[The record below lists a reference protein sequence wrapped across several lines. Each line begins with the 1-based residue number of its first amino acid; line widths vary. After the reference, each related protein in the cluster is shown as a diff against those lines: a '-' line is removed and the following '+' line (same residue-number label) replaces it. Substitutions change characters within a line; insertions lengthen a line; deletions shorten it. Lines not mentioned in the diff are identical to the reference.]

1 MIITEQGAW
10 CEILF
15 GTEPSRKRF
24 APDIPL
30 LPTTIRSAFCSS
42 ATSRI
47 ASAGSP
53 SRANVSTFET
63 PSPVMR
69 SASASS
75 TAWTSSRG
83 LTIHDTSAGT
93 SVRSCRSRASGT
105 GSYALTSSTRPPT
118 AFASSAACRTA
129 SFAVSDP
136 SVPTTIA
143 PYMRGILRRTHRTFS
158 PPRRKP
164 SYDRWMATKTRCLA
178 VDDHQVVRQG
188 LEILF
193 GDTDDL
199 ELLGTVGSGED
210 AVEVIKQNEPQIVL
224 MDVRL
229 PGMDGVSTIKRIHEE
244 APNVQFVVFSAYGDR
259 RLVSDAIAAGARG
272 YVMKGAPP
280 DDLLR
285 AIRTVAVNKPF
296 VDPSLSPMLL
306 MTDAGRAEAQL
317 SEREREILQLL
328 AKGYHTDEVA
338 RAIGLSVE
346 TVKSDTKRVIGKL
359 QADSRTHAVAIAL
372 RQALIE

>member
-1 MIITEQGAW
+1 MA
-10 CEILF
+10 
-15 GTEPSRKRF
+15 K
-24 APDIPL
+24 
-30 LPTTIRSAFCSS
+30 
-42 ATSRI
+42 
-47 ASAGSP
+47 
-53 SRANVSTFET
+53 
-63 PSPVMR
+63 
-69 SASASS
+69 
-75 TAWTSSRG
+75 
-83 LTIHDTSAGT
+83 H
-93 SVRSCRSRASGT
+93 
-105 GSYALTSSTRPPT
+105 RPH
-118 AFASSAACRTA
+118 
-129 SFAVSDP
+129 
-136 SVPTTIA
+136 
-143 PYMRGILRRTHRTFS
+143 G
-158 PPRRKP
+158 
-164 SYDRWMATKTRCLA
+164 YDRQMATKTRCLA

-193 GDTDDL
+193 GDTEDL
-199 ELLGTVGSGED
+199 ELVGTVGSGED
-210 AVEVIKQNEPQIVL
+210 AVEMIKQNEPQIVL

-285 AIRTVAVNKPF
+285 AVRTVAVNKPF

-328 AKGYHTDEVA
+328 AKGYHTEEVA

-359 QADSRTHAVAIAL
+359 QADTRTHAVAIAL

>member
-1 MIITEQGAW
+1 
-10 CEILF
+10 
-15 GTEPSRKRF
+15 
-24 APDIPL
+24 
-30 LPTTIRSAFCSS
+30 
-42 ATSRI
+42 
-47 ASAGSP
+47 
-53 SRANVSTFET
+53 
-63 PSPVMR
+63 MR
-69 SASASS
+69 VAKDGL
-75 TAWTSSRG
+75 RG
-83 LTIHDTSAGT
+83 
-93 SVRSCRSRASGT
+93 
-105 GSYALTSSTRPPT
+105 
-118 AFASSAACRTA
+118 
-129 SFAVSDP
+129 
-136 SVPTTIA
+136 
-143 PYMRGILRRTHRTFS
+143 
-158 PPRRKP
+158 
-164 SYDRWMATKTRCLA
+164 YDRLMATKTRCLA

-210 AVEVIKQNEPQIVL
+210 AIEMIKQNEPQIVL

-328 AKGYHTDEVA
+328 AKGYHTEEVA
-338 RAIGLSVE
+338 RAIGLSTE

-359 QADSRTHAVAIAL
+359 QADTRTHAVAIAL

>member
-1 MIITEQGAW
+1 MA
-10 CEILF
+10 
-15 GTEPSRKRF
+15 K
-24 APDIPL
+24 A
-30 LPTTIRSAFCSS
+30 
-42 ATSRI
+42 
-47 ASAGSP
+47 
-53 SRANVSTFET
+53 RA
-63 PSPVMR
+63 
-69 SASASS
+69 
-75 TAWTSSRG
+75 RG
-83 LTIHDTSAGT
+83 
-93 SVRSCRSRASGT
+93 
-105 GSYALTSSTRPPT
+105 
-118 AFASSAACRTA
+118 
-129 SFAVSDP
+129 
-136 SVPTTIA
+136 
-143 PYMRGILRRTHRTFS
+143 
-158 PPRRKP
+158 
-164 SYDRWMATKTRCLA
+164 YDRHMATKTRCLA

-193 GDTDDL
+193 GDADDL

-210 AVEVIKQNEPQIVL
+210 AVEMIKQNEPQIVL

-328 AKGYHTDEVA
+328 AKGYHTEEVA

-359 QADSRTHAVAIAL
+359 QADTRTHAVAIAL